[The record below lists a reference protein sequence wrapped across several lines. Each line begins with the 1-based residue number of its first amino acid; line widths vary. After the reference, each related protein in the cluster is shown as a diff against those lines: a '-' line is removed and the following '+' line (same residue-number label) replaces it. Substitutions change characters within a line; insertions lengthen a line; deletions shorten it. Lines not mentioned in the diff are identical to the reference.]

1 MEDVPH
7 HHSQTPQ
14 QQPHHHQGGLL
25 GQGVRLLRGRIAAAV
40 QNVPNQLMR
49 NAATVRG
56 TVNKLEKQA
65 EAEQRN
71 GVRANITE
79 GGGSKTSKTPT
90 TNTTPIGMETT
101 TTQQLARLGKNL
113 PKKQQTTKKYNKT
126 ASNEAKVQ
134 AKS

>member
-1 MEDVPH
+1 
-7 HHSQTPQ
+7 
-14 QQPHHHQGGLL
+14 
-25 GQGVRLLRGRIAAAV
+25 
-40 QNVPNQLMR
+40 MR

-90 TNTTPIGMETT
+90 TNTTTIGMETT